1 MVETVFEHE
10 VQEQPAALETVL
22 KAYAVPDSPLG
33 GAGLPGPSRPA
44 FIGMGSSLFASR
56 PAQCALAMAGVHSR
70 SEDASELL
78 YYGHQGADQPVL
90 ISQSGESPEIKR
102 LLKGPPQ
109 DRIAITNDPLSTL
122 ARATTTLLPM
132 LAGAEKG
139 TTSKSYTN
147 SVAVALLLAAKYS
160 GKSPAEAAGEMRGL
174 PGAMSRLLENWRRDI
189 APFADLLG
197 NAAHVD
203 LIGRGPS
210 LATVG
215 QGALILRELA
225 HVKTAALNTG
235 LFRHGM
241 IPSMKRGGVLIA
253 FAPEGRTDKL
263 TIGLAEEVAE
273 TGGNVV
279 IVTDRA
285 LPAGPRKM
293 VYRLPRPADATEFHM
308 PILEI
313 MFIEFLGIILA
324 ERKGMD
330 PGQDL
335 LKVTP
340 KE

>member
-1 MVETVFEHE
+1 MAETVFERE
-10 VQEQPAALETVL
+10 VREQPTALEAVL
-22 KAYAVPDSPLG
+22 AAYSGPGSPLD
-33 GAGLPGPSRPA
+33 GAGLPGPA
-44 FIGMGSSLFASR
+44 GTLFLGMGSSLFASR
-56 PAQCALAMAGVHSR
+56 PAQCALAKAGITAR
-70 SEDASELL
+70 AEDASELL
-78 YYGHQGADQPVL
+78 YYGDPGAALPVL

-102 LLKGPPQ
+102 LLEGPA
-109 DRIAITNDPLSTL
+109 RNRTAITNNPSSTL
-122 ARATTTLLPM
+122 ARAATTVLPM

-147 SVAVALLLAAKYS
+147 SVAVALLLAAKFS
-160 GKSPAEAAGEMRGL
+160 GRNPGEAAREMRGV
-174 PGAMSRLLENWRRDI
+174 PDAMSRELDGWRERV

-197 NAAHVD
+197 EAAHID

-225 HVKTAALNTG
+225 HVKTAPLNTG

-241 IPSMKRGGVLIA
+241 IPSMKHGGGMIA
-253 FAPEGRTDKL
+253 FAPAGATDRL
-263 TIGLAEEVAE
+263 TIGLATEVAE
-273 TGGNVV
+273 TGGKVV
-279 IVTDRA
+279 IVTDREV
-285 LPAGPRKM
+285 PAGPRKM
-293 VYRLPRPADATEFHM
+293 VYRIPRPAGATEFHM